1 MSQGD
6 ATKPNAMERRRWN
19 DAYWTAT
26 WPAREALTGSV
37 TAGLLER
44 LGLRDGERVLDVG
57 SGAGTTTIAVARAVA
72 PSGSVVGADLS
83 APLVDLATHA
93 ATRERVDN
101 VRFVVVDVQTDP
113 LPGGPFTVA
122 MSQFGVMFFEEPVT
136 ALANV
141 RAHVDGDGRL
151 AFACWQPAAKNPW
164 YLGHALAGLLPAPA
178 PARALR
184 TRDRPVRLR
193 GPGRREG
200 LLAAAGWG
208 SIEVEG
214 VETRP
219 SSPERSSPSDGQ
231 PAFLGVPA
239 SRLGEASA
247 AIDRH
252 LAGFDVVDGRFR
264 VPIAYFYVS
273 APRQE

>member
-178 PARALR
+178 PPAPCAHA
-184 TRDRPVRLR
+184 T
-193 GPGRREG
+193 GPFAFGDPTDVEG

-214 VETRP
+214 VETSTVVAR
-219 SSPERSSPSDGQ
+219 EVIAEDGQ
-231 PAFLGVPA
+231 AAFLGVPA

-264 VPIAYFYVS
+264 VPIAYFYVTAS
-273 APRQE
+273 AAG